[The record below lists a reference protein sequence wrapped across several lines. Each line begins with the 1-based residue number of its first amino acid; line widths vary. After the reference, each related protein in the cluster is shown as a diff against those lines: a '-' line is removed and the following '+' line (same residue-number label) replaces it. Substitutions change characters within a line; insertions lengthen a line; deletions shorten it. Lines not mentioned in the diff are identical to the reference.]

1 MSEMIGDVDGL
12 MVYDLILLDF
22 SMPQMDGPA
31 TAKAIREL
39 LAGKML
45 AQPYICCC
53 SSYSEETFVDQA
65 YTAGMDN
72 FLTKPVNSTELNEL
86 CERLNLKYT
95 D

>member
-1 MSEMIGDVDGL
+1 

-39 LAGKML
+39 LAGKVL

-53 SSYSEETFVDQA
+53 SAYNDETFVDQA
-65 YTAGMDN
+65 YSAGMDY
-72 FLTKPVNSTELNEL
+72 FLTKPVSSEQLSELY
-86 CERLNLKYT
+86 ERLNLKET